1 MSCLGGYPSLLFQFS
16 SLLSSPSI
24 FFRQY
29 SPFRSVQ
36 SRNSQNLVLPRR
48 KQLGGGC
55 WNQGNV
61 GEDNEVTKAC
71 STAEDLKG
79 WRCMR
84 GSEECVRGGK
94 INLCTLPRKEAEN
107 PLPEIGSSVLEEMYS
122 SLSVS
127 APSETYLSFDPSALI
142 AATQTSSSTATST
155 ADPTT
160 DSTTASTEST
170 TADTASATEAATNT
184 TEPESGLSG
193 GAIGGIVAGVV
204 VGVVLLGLAAWFLLR
219 KKRRERVTKVDNPGE
234 TKSEADRRIQDRQ
247 TAELGSRELQ
257 ELP

>member
-1 MSCLGGYPSLLFQFS
+1 MSVELNEWKFATEDRCPEIEFDCIPPSACARHPTTGRNYCCDAEVGG
-16 SLLSSPSI
+16 I
-24 FFRQY
+24 
-29 SPFRSVQ
+29 
-36 SRNSQNLVLPRR
+36 
-48 KQLGGGC
+48 C
-55 WNQGNV
+55 WNQGNA
-61 GEDNEVTKAC
+61 GEDNEVTEAC

-84 GSEECVRGGK
+84 GSEECVRGEK

-155 ADPTT
+155 AA
-160 DSTTASTEST
+160 STTASTEST
-170 TADTASATEAATNT
+170 TADAASATAVATNT

-193 GAIGGIVAGVV
+193 GAIGGSWRGSW
-204 VGVVLLGLAAWFLLR
+204 LEWRCLAW
-219 KKRRERVTKVDNPGE
+219 EPGFC
-234 TKSEADRRIQDRQ
+234 
-247 TAELGSRELQ
+247 
-257 ELP
+257 